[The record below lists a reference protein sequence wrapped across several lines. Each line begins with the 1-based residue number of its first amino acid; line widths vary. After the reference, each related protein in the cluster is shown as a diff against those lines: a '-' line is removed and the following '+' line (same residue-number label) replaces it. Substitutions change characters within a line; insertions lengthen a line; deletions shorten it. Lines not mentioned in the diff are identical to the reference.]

1 MNKKFLQVLIL
12 AILTTAFP
20 NGNMKATI
28 PEEEKS
34 DPRCKACQDTCWEVF
49 QAMANRLTARS
60 NFLSADERGME
71 ASEASN
77 EWRACLE
84 ACETTFNLPKN
95 SK

>member
-84 ACETTFNLPKN
+84 AC
-95 SK
+95 